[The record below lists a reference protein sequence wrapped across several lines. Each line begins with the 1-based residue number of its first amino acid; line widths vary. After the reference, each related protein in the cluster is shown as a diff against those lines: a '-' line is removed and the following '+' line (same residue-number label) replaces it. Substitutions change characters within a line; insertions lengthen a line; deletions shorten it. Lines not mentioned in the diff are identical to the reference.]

1 MKHKTK
7 ILNRLFLLLKKVLW
21 QNIEKIK
28 NIVCDE
34 VTPAFICV
42 SSPRCFNGVLVK
54 ELYNFGGGKY
64 LWPMDKRMIMWVAFK
79 RYMYTCNKNKNT
91 CTA

>member
-54 ELYNFGGGKY
+54 ELYNFDGGKY

-79 RYMYTCNKNKNT
+79 RYNKNKNT